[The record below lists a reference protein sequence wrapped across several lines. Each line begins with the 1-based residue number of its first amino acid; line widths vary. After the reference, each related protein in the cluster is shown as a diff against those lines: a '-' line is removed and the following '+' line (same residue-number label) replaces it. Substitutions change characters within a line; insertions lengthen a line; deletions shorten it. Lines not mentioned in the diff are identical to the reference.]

1 MAAELSVDQH
11 VGLLFGEPGGHTRG
25 LQDADRQRARLRH
38 SNVSDGA
45 SQIRYDMIAQFD
57 VRFCCLSRGLTMAT
71 MAQPPDPRETG
82 VHLPAPIA
90 SVLVPPP
97 DLRTADGVYHELL
110 NRLVNR
116 TIAPEARISI
126 DGTSRELGVSQTPI
140 REALVRL
147 ESDGLVTRVHMSGFR
162 AAPLLTRDEF
172 DKLFEMR
179 LLVEP
184 YLTELAATRHAD
196 DQAEQMAKLA
206 ERMRSLGENIG
217 RTTYGE
223 FASEDAWLHDL
234 IAEAADSPPL
244 RTSLLHLH
252 SHIHVFRLLY
262 DTRVPLDALDEHD
275 DVLSA
280 IDATWP
286 SD

>member
-1 MAAELSVDQH
+1 
-11 VGLLFGEPGGHTRG
+11 
-25 LQDADRQRARLRH
+25 
-38 SNVSDGA
+38 
-45 SQIRYDMIAQFD
+45 
-57 VRFCCLSRGLTMAT
+57 

-82 VHLPAPIA
+82 VHLSVPIPVPIPVPIA
-90 SVLVPPP
+90 SVLMPPP
-97 DLRTADGVYHELL
+97 DPRTADGVYHELL

-184 YLTELAATRHAD
+184 YLTELAATRHED
-196 DQAEQMAKLA
+196 DQAEQMAMLA

-280 IDATWP
+280 IVERRPTAASGAMREHLRASRARLSKAFD
-286 SD
+286 S